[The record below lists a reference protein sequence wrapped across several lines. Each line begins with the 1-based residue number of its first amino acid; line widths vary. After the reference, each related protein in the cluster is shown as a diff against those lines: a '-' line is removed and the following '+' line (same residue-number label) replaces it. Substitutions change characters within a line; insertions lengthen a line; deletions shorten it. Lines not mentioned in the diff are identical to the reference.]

1 MSIDTIKQNAE
12 ILNEAII
19 KLNSFILELDSLKKN
34 HETSK
39 NRKEKRLI
47 EEQITSIKIKI
58 RDLTNYILKVQ
69 VTMQK
74 LIDEE
79 LQYNAQQF
87 A

>member
-19 KLNSFILELDSLKKN
+19 KLNSYTLEIDSLKKN

-47 EEQITSIKIKI
+47 EEQISSLKIKI

>member
-19 KLNSFILELDSLKKN
+19 KLNSYILELESLKKN
-34 HETSK
+34 QEISK
-39 NRKEKRLI
+39 NKNARKLI
-47 EEQITSIKIKI
+47 EEQIDSLKTRI

>member
-19 KLNSFILELDSLKKN
+19 KLNSYTLELESLKKN
-34 HETSK
+34 QEISK
-39 NRKEKRLI
+39 NKKARKLI
-47 EEQITSIKIKI
+47 GEQIDSLKTRI
-58 RDLTNYILKVQ
+58 RDLTNYILKVE

-79 LQYNAQQF
+79 LQYNAQ
-87 A
+87 

>member
-19 KLNSFILELDSLKKN
+19 KFNSFKLELDSLQKNKQTTKDISTKKV
-34 HETSK
+34 
-39 NRKEKRLI
+39 I
-47 EEQITSIKIKI
+47 DEQIMKTQSKLSE
-58 RDLTNYILKVQ
+58 LTNYIIKIQ
-69 VTMQK
+69 MNIQK

-79 LQYNAQQF
+79 LSGNAVQH